1 MIPVTPADIL
11 KKLAALA
18 PGDERSAGT
27 AGTPAPASGQSSPR
41 AQGSSTSTL
50 GPLDVGRYLSAHGI
64 EYTLKRKDDVDLY
77 VLRECLFDSNHRG
90 GESSIVSGARG
101 FAYQCFHASCNH
113 DWKDARALISGDK
126 SLAEWCEGYDP
137 NWKPPKKGRQ
147 KALPAPGA
155 DHALP
160 PAGGSPEKLPRP
172 PVPDPENPYA
182 TVDNI
187 INPICE
193 TAMVRIDGSKAPSPM
208 EIETMKF
215 FAKRGSRM
223 EFVPRYAANYLFD
236 YLSPLAYSAGQFWQY
251 SEGVWKIYPIEQI
264 AAVLTH
270 ALKER
275 VQGRM
280 VEGVLT
286 VLRGLIYVPDDRWE
300 PDPYMINVKNGMLDI
315 RTMVLRPHS
324 ADYYSRVQL
333 PVTYDPEAPVGVW
346 YEFLES
352 IFPED
357 HEKDAETG
365 KYKNYLNKHVLAQQF
380 AGYCLLRDCRYQKAM
395 FLYGSGSNG
404 KSTFLNVIGAVL
416 GAENT
421 CSLSLTTLGE
431 RFKSIYLHNKMA
443 NLASETNPRAALE
456 SDIFNSVVAGDEI
469 TAEEKYGKSLKFRP
483 FCKFII
489 SMNES
494 PQVTDKS
501 YAFERRVLVLGFN
514 RRFSPEEIDP
524 RMSDKLMAELNGVFN
539 WMVEGLKIL
548 LKRDAFVVG
557 SNIQEEIDQ
566 LMGRV
571 NPFIR
576 FAEECCIIDP
586 SLSVRTRDLWEA
598 YRDWC
603 EDGGNKKLG
612 RNRFLD
618 QVLSQ
623 FPTVTREK
631 SRATGLQR
639 AFLGIGLESA
649 AVEDIRDSLDRR
661 RRDRES
667 WRNKEE

>member
-1 MIPVTPADIL
+1 M
-11 KKLAALA
+11 
-18 PGDERSAGT
+18 
-27 AGTPAPASGQSSPR
+27 
-41 AQGSSTSTL
+41 
-50 GPLDVGRYLSAHGI
+50 GRYLAAHGI
-64 EYTLKRKDDVDLY
+64 EYRIKPRGDVDLY
-77 VLRECLFDSNHRG
+77 VLKACLFDANHRG
-90 GESSIVSGARG
+90 GEAAIVTGSRG
-101 FAYQCFHASCNH
+101 FGYQCFHASCAERS
-113 DWKDARALISGDK
+113 WKEARAIISGDK
-126 SLAEWCEGYDP
+126 SLAEWCEGFDP
-137 NWKPPKKGRQ
+137 HWQPPKKGRQ
-147 KALPAPGA
+147 KALPAPGGA
-155 DHALP
+155 AAETP
-160 PAGGSPEKLPRP
+160 TSAPAAS
-172 PVPDPENPYA
+172 VPIDPENPYA

-187 INPICE
+187 INPICS
-193 TAMVRIDGSKAPSPM
+193 TAMARPDGSTAPSPM

-223 EFVPRYAANYLFD
+223 EFVPRFAANYLYD

-251 SEGVWKIYPIEQI
+251 KDGVWKIYPEEQI
-264 AAVLTH
+264 ASVLTH

-280 VEGVLT
+280 IEGVLT
-286 VLRGLIYVPDDRWE
+286 VLRGLIYVPEDRWE

-315 RTMVLRPHS
+315 RSMVLRPHS

-333 PVTYDPEAPVGVW
+333 PVTYNPEAPVGEW
-346 YEFLES
+346 YAFLES

-357 HEKDAETG
+357 HEKDEATG
-365 KYKNYLNKHVLAQQF
+365 RYKNYLNKHVLAQQF

-443 NLASETNPRAALE
+443 NLASETNPKAAME

-494 PQVTDKS
+494 PMVQDKS
-501 YAFERRVLVLGFN
+501 YAFERRVLVLNFN
-514 RRFSPEEIDP
+514 RRFTPEEIDP
-524 RMSDKLMAELNGVFN
+524 QMSEKLMAELDGVFN

-557 SNIQEEIDQ
+557 ANIQEEIDQ
-566 LMGRV
+566 MMSRV
-571 NPFIR
+571 NPFIT
-576 FAEECCIIDP
+576 FTEDCCI
-586 SLSVRTRDLWEA
+586 LGEGLVTRTQEMWEA

-603 EDGGNKKLG
+603 KDGGNRALG
-612 RNRFLD
+612 RNKFLD
-618 QVLSQ
+618 QVLTS
-623 FPTVTREK
+623 FPAVTRTQK
-631 SRATGLQR
+631 DLTDRHR
-639 AFLGIGLESA
+639 VFKGIGLATDVVDEIHDR
-649 AVEDIRDSLDRR
+649 VKKMRERPDS
-661 RRDRES
+661 RE
-667 WRNKEE
+667 KD